1 LPEYVTAGIGALILG
16 LILGPVLIP
25 RLRKLHFGQYIR
37 SDGPRRHLIKSG
49 TPTMGGILFLII
61 LPVTQ
66 AAVRN
71 ADPRS
76 LAVLLAAVGFG
87 MIGMTDDLLKI
98 RHRQSEGLS
107 PWQKMAAQILF
118 SLIFAALVYRLTGVR
133 HVTLPAGGGPFYLG
147 MWYIPAMAFVM
158 VGTVNAVNLTD
169 GVDGLAA
176 GVTFIVALA
185 YTLLFRAWNLDGLTK
200 LAGAL
205 AGVCLGFLFFNLHPA
220 RLFMGDTGAFCLG
233 GAVGALAVLS
243 DTVVLLPL
251 LGVVYVLEAGSDIL
265 QVAYFKWTRGRRLL
279 RMAPLHHHFE
289 LKGWSEEKIAVVFWL
304 GSALAALLFLWIEL
318 GR

>member
-1 LPEYVTAGIGALILG
+1 VTALVLG
-16 LILGPVLIP
+16 LILGPLLIP

-37 SDGPRRHLIKSG
+37 SDGPRRHLSKSG

-61 LPVTQ
+61 LPMTQ
-66 AAVRN
+66 AVFKN
-71 ADPRS
+71 QDLRS
-76 LAVLLAAVGFG
+76 LMALLSVVGFG
-87 MIGMTDDLLKI
+87 LIGMTDDLLKI

-107 PWQKMAAQILF
+107 PGQKMAAQIVF
-118 SLIFAALVYRLTGVR
+118 SLVFVSLVYGLTGVR
-133 HVTLPAGGGPFYLG
+133 SVTLPVSGRILYLG
-147 MWYIPAMAFVM
+147 MWYIPVMMFVM
-158 VGTVNAVNLTD
+158 VATVNAVNLTD

-185 YTLLFRAWNLDGLTK
+185 YVLLFRAWNADGLTK
-200 LAGAL
+200 FAGTL

-220 RLFMGDTGAFCLG
+220 KLFMGDTGAFCLG

-243 DTVVLLPL
+243 DTAALLPL
-251 LGVVYVLEAGSDIL
+251 LGIVYVLEAGSDIL
-265 QVAYFKWTRGRRLL
+265 QVAYFKWTRGRRLF

-304 GSALAALLFLWIEL
+304 MSALGALLFLWVEIMI
-318 GR
+318 